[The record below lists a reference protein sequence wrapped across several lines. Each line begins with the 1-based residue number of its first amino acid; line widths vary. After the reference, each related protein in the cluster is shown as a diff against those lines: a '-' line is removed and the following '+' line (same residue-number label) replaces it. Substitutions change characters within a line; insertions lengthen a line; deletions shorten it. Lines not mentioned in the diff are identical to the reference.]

1 MFTDSQNKALREIQ
15 EFLTDKI
22 QTVHCLSGSPGTG
35 KSYLINNAIIPL
47 AEAEGWEIV
56 VTATTNK
63 AASILQGTTLCKAY
77 GIALQANEYTGQQEY
92 NTKNAKKLAD
102 SLVIIDEASMLDK
115 MLWNIVIGKSIRCK
129 FLLVGD
135 QYQLPAVKGGFD
147 AFGTYP
153 VSMLTEVVR
162 QKDAEFLNQISKM
175 KEGVVNK
182 KVTLPKECNS
192 VKYVTLSDK
201 AEVQKVL
208 KQFTEN
214 DKILCYTN
222 DAVKAYIKNM
232 RKLQGKPDEI
242 QEGDPVSARNF
253 VESVNLNT
261 HTYADEELI
270 MGDMSEP
277 YIAEIQGSLGNYSL
291 KARDITFRNKSGKFR
306 QFTDYKEWNA
316 LLKKLAALKDW
327 RAYYKVKEGFV
338 DIRSSEACT
347 VHCSQGSTYDY
358 VFIDLD
364 DIMTCRQISVK
375 TRLLYVAVSRAKKG
389 VYIYHG

>member
-47 AEAEGWEIV
+47 AEAEGWQIV

-102 SLVIIDEASMLDK
+102 SLIIIDEASMLDK
-115 MLWNIVIGKSIRCK
+115 VLWNIVIGKSIKCK

-175 KEGVVNK
+175 KEGVINK
-182 KVTLPKECNS
+182 KVTLPK
-192 VKYVTLSDK
+192 VIKLTGTII
-201 AEVQKVL
+201 L
-208 KQFTEN
+208 KLT
-214 DKILCYTN
+214 
-222 DAVKAYIKNM
+222 AIKLYPYNINAA
-232 RKLQGKPDEI
+232 KTTFLTI
-242 QEGDPVSARNF
+242 IFNF
-253 VESVNLNT
+253 FIIYS
-261 HTYADEELI
+261 
-270 MGDMSEP
+270 P
-277 YIAEIQGSLGNYSL
+277 YIE
-291 KARDITFRNKSGKFR
+291 
-306 QFTDYKEWNA
+306 
-316 LLKKLAALKDW
+316 
-327 RAYYKVKEGFV
+327 
-338 DIRSSEACT
+338 
-347 VHCSQGSTYDY
+347 
-358 VFIDLD
+358 
-364 DIMTCRQISVK
+364 
-375 TRLLYVAVSRAKKG
+375 
-389 VYIYHG
+389 